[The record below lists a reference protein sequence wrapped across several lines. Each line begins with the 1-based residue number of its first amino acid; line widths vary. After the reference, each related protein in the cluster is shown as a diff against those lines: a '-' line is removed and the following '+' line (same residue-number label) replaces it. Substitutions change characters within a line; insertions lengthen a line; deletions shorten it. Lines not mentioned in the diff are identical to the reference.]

1 MRKTALIT
9 GGTRGIGLGIA
20 KKLAHEGIDL
30 ALNGVRPDS
39 EVREVLDELRQLGVR
54 VEYFPGN
61 IAEKVDRERILNGV
75 KAKFGVLNFFINNAG
90 VAPRVRADVLEVAE
104 EDFDHLMDINMRGTF
119 FLTQAFANWMVE
131 LKKVDASSDFSIV
144 TITSVSARLA
154 STNRAAYCMAKAGL
168 SMMSQVF
175 AVKLAEFG
183 IPVFE
188 IQPGVIETDMTEK
201 VKEIYQERI
210 QKGLTLEPR
219 MGKPEDIGKIVAALL
234 RGDLSYATGQIIAV
248 DGGMM
253 VGRL

>member
-1 MRKTALIT
+1 MKKIALIT
-9 GGTRGIGLGIA
+9 GGTRGIGFGIA
-20 KKLAHEGIDL
+20 RKLAKEGIDL
-30 ALNGVRPDS
+30 ALNGVRPELDVK
-39 EVREVLDELRQLGVR
+39 EVVEELRQFGIQVA
-54 VEYFPGN
+54 YFQGN
-61 IAEKVDRERILNGV
+61 ISEKSDRQRILDGV
-75 KAKFGVLNFFINNAG
+75 KAEFGSLNFLINNAG

-104 EDFDHLMDINMRGTF
+104 EDFDHLMNINLRGTF
-119 FLTQAFANWMVE
+119 FLTQNIANWMVE
-131 LKKVDASSDFSIV
+131 IKKESPSQNFSIV

-154 STNRAAYCMAKAGL
+154 STNRAAYCMAKSGL
-168 SMMSQVF
+168 SMMNQVF

-210 QKGLTLEPR
+210 QKGLTLEQR
-219 MGKPEDIGKIVAALL
+219 MGKPDDIGKVVAALL
-234 RGDLSYATGQIIAV
+234 RGDLSYATGQIVAV

>member
-1 MRKTALIT
+1 MKKTALIT
-9 GGTRGIGLGIA
+9 GGTRGIGFGIA
-20 KKLAHEGIDL
+20 RKLAKEGIDL
-30 ALNGVRPDS
+30 ALNGVRPELDVM
-39 EVREVLDELRQLGVR
+39 EVVEELRQFGIQVA
-54 VEYFPGN
+54 YFQGN
-61 IAEKVDRERILNGV
+61 ISEKSDRQRILDGV
-75 KAKFGVLNFFINNAG
+75 KAKFGNLNFLINNAG

-104 EDFDHLMDINMRGTF
+104 EDFDHLMNINLRGTF
-119 FLTQAFANWMVE
+119 FLTQNIAKWMVE
-131 LKKVDASSDFSIV
+131 IKNESPSQNFSIV

-154 STNRAAYCMAKAGL
+154 STNRAAYCMAKSGL
-168 SMMSQVF
+168 SMMNQVF

-219 MGKPEDIGKIVAALL
+219 MGKPDDIGKVVAALL
-234 RGDLSYATGQIIAV
+234 RGDLSYATGQIVAV

>member
-20 KKLAHEGIDL
+20 KKLAQEGIDL
-30 ALNGVRPDS
+30 SLNGVRPESD
-39 EVREVLDELRQLGVR
+39 VQEVLDELRQLGVR

-61 IAEKVDRERILNGV
+61 IAEKADRERILNGV
-75 KAKFGVLNFFINNAG
+75 KAKFGVLNFLINNAG

-104 EDFDHLMDINMRGTF
+104 EDFDHLMDINLRGTF
-119 FLTQAFANWMVE
+119 FLTQAFANWMVD
-131 LKKVDASSDFSIV
+131 LKKADASSDFSIV

-183 IPVFE
+183 VPVFE

-219 MGKPEDIGKIVAALL
+219 MGKPEDIGKIVASLI

>member
-30 ALNGVRPDS
+30 ALNGVRPESD
-39 EVREVLDELRQLGVR
+39 VQEVLDELRQLGVR

-61 IAEKVDRERILNGV
+61 IAEKADREIILNGV
-75 KAKFGVLNFFINNAG
+75 KAKFGVLNFLINNAG

-104 EDFDHLMDINMRGTF
+104 EDFDHLMDINLRGTF
-119 FLTQAFANWMVE
+119 FLTQAFANWMVD
-131 LKKVDASSDFSIV
+131 LKKADASSDFSIV

-183 IPVFE
+183 VPVFE

-219 MGKPEDIGKIVAALL
+219 MGKPEDIGKIVASLI

-253 VGRL
+253 LGRL

>member
-1 MRKTALIT
+1 MRKIALIT

>member
-1 MRKTALIT
+1 MRKIALIT

-20 KKLAHEGIDL
+20 KKLAQEGIDL
-30 ALNGVRPDS
+30 ALNGVRPVSDV
-39 EVREVLDELRQLGVR
+39 EEVLEVLRNIGVR

-61 IAEKVDRERILNGV
+61 IAEKADRESILNGI
-75 KAKFGVLNFFINNAG
+75 KEKFGSLNFLVNNAG
-90 VAPRVRADVLEVAE
+90 VAPRVRADVLELAE
-104 EDFDHLMDINMRGTF
+104 EDFDHLMDINLRGTF
-119 FLTQAFANWMVE
+119 FLTQAIANWMLE
-131 LKKVDASSDFSIV
+131 LKNAGDFSDFFIV
-144 TITSVSARLA
+144 TITSVSAKLA
-154 STNRAAYCMAKAGL
+154 STNRAAYCMAKSGL

-175 AVKLAEFG
+175 AVRLAEVG

-201 VKEIYQERI
+201 VKDIYQERI
-210 QKGLTLEPR
+210 LKGLTLEPR

-234 RGDLSYATGQIIAV
+234 RGDLSYATGQVIAV

>member
-1 MRKTALIT
+1 MKKIALIT

-20 KKLAHEGIDL
+20 KKLAQEGMDL
-30 ALNGVRPDS
+30 ALNGVRP
-39 EVREVLDELRQLGVR
+39 EVEVKQVVEELRQFGIR
-54 VEYFPGN
+54 VAYFQGN
-61 IAEKVDRERILNGV
+61 ISEKSDRQRIFDGV
-75 KAKFGVLNFFINNAG
+75 KAEFGSLNFLINNAG

-104 EDFDHLMDINMRGTF
+104 EDFDHLMDINLRGTF
-119 FLTQAFANWMVE
+119 FLTQHIANWMVE
-131 LKKVDASSDFSIV
+131 MKKKSPAHDFSIV

-154 STNRAAYCMAKAGL
+154 STNRAAYCMAKSGL
-168 SMMSQVF
+168 SMMNQVF

-219 MGKPEDIGKIVAALL
+219 MGKPEDIGKLVATLL

>member
-20 KKLAHEGIDL
+20 KKLAQEGIDL

-39 EVREVLDELRQLGVR
+39 EVQEVLDELRQLGVR

-75 KAKFGVLNFFINNAG
+75 KAKFGVLNFLINNAG

>member
-1 MRKTALIT
+1 MKKIALIT

-20 KKLAHEGIDL
+20 KKLAREGIDL
-30 ALNGVRPDS
+30 ALNGVRPEL
-39 EVREVLDELRQLGVR
+39 EVKEVVEELRQFGVQ
-54 VEYFPGN
+54 VAYLQGN
-61 IAEKVDRERILNGV
+61 ISEKSDRQRILEGV
-75 KAKFGVLNFFINNAG
+75 KAEFGYLNFLINNAG

-104 EDFDHLMDINMRGTF
+104 EDFDHLMDINLRGTF
-119 FLTQAFANWMVE
+119 FLTQQVANWMVE
-131 LKKVDASSDFSIV
+131 LKKESPNQDFSMV

-154 STNRAAYCMAKAGL
+154 STNRAAYCMAKSGL
-168 SMMSQVF
+168 SMMNQLF

-201 VKEIYQERI
+201 VKDIYEERI

-219 MGKPEDIGKIVAALL
+219 MGKPEDIGKLVAALL

>member
-1 MRKTALIT
+1 MKKIALIT

-20 KKLAHEGIDL
+20 KKLASEGIDL
-30 ALNGVRPDS
+30 ALNGVRPEL
-39 EVREVLDELRQLGVR
+39 EVKEVVEELRQFGVQ
-54 VEYFPGN
+54 VAYLQGN
-61 IAEKVDRERILNGV
+61 ISEKSDRQRILEGV
-75 KAKFGVLNFFINNAG
+75 KAEFGYLNFLINNAG

-104 EDFDHLMDINMRGTF
+104 EDFDHLMDINLRGTF
-119 FLTQAFANWMVE
+119 FLTQQVANWMVE
-131 LKKVDASSDFSIV
+131 LKKESPNQDFSMV

-154 STNRAAYCMAKAGL
+154 STNRAAYCMAKSGL
-168 SMMSQVF
+168 SMMNQVF

-201 VKEIYQERI
+201 VKDIYEERI

-219 MGKPEDIGKIVAALL
+219 MGKPEDIGKLVAALL

>member
-30 ALNGVRPDS
+30 ALNGVRPESD
-39 EVREVLDELRQLGVR
+39 VQEVLDELRQLGVR

-61 IAEKVDRERILNGV
+61 IAEKADRERILNGV
-75 KAKFGVLNFFINNAG
+75 KAKFGVLNFLINNAG

-104 EDFDHLMDINMRGTF
+104 EDFDHLMDINLRGTF
-119 FLTQAFANWMVE
+119 FLTQAFANWMVD
-131 LKKVDASSDFSIV
+131 LKKADASSDFSIV

-183 IPVFE
+183 VPVFE

-219 MGKPEDIGKIVAALL
+219 MGKPEDIGKIVASLI